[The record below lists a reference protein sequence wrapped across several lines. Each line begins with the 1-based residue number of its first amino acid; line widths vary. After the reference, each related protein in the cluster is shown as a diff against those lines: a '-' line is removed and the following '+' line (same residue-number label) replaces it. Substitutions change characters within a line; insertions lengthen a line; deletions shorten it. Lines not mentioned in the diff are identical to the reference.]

1 MCAQWLTP
9 KLIERVLCWPRSK
22 ANFARGLLHWR
33 AHIFGR
39 HVRQLLCAAWWVGAC
54 APARGVIDCRGTGRV
69 MSRNNYMQIARAR
82 RSRPFIRPPL
92 LPNDDTCMYLR
103 TCRRFEPKL
112 GWPLCSRRYRQRK
125 VWGREV
131 QNRLTL
137 SPTSLK
143 ED

>member
-1 MCAQWLTP
+1 MCVQWLTP

-33 AHIFGR
+33 AQIFGR
-39 HVRQLLCAAWWVGAC
+39 HVRQLLCGGPGRARP
-54 APARGVIDCRGTGRV
+54 PARGVIDCRGTGRV

-103 TCRRFEPKL
+103 SCHRFEPKL
-112 GWPLCSRRYRQRK
+112 GWSFMHRAAGDIGSAKFEAERCKIVSHSSQPL
-125 VWGREV
+125 
-131 QNRLTL
+131 
-137 SPTSLK
+137 
-143 ED
+143 